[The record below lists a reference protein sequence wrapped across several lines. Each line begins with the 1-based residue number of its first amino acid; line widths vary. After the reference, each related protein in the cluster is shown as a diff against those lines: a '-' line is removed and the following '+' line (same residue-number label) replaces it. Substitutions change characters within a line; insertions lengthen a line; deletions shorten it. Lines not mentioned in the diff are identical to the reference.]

1 MSSDQERRNEIINAI
16 TRNADNAGLH
26 DLSITVAKDQFGA
39 YRVRVVHPDLAGKS
53 ETTRKSILLASIE
66 NAIGDSELLTP
77 DEEEWYGSAF
87 TDDESQ
93 ANWPEALSASRAASE
108 LTFVSDLDQDLTR
121 PTIVTFYSLR
131 GGVGRTTALASTATI
146 LAARGRRV
154 LCIDMDLEA
163 PGLSFLLGGQEPDND
178 QGVVPLL
185 LALERGEDVD
195 IRDHVQR
202 VTDVDELYCLPAG
215 RLSVDYAER
224 LRLINPEA
232 WYLETPNPLHRLIE
246 SAKESALDPDL
257 ILIDARTG
265 ISPASAPLLFDV
277 SDMAVVCFF
286 PHPQARRGTELL
298 VRALLNSTSKRST
311 ENLTV
316 APEPRFI
323 VAPVPPGPSAQRLQ
337 MRAMEWIENWLSAEQ
352 GRRTADTGPLLA
364 EELTHFISYSPE
376 VAFQDRVLTSGGI
389 SEVYQPVADWLEQL
403 LPQATQIPRTG
414 STTKGTVLS
423 ELDFSTGTAEQ
434 QDSFLEDYVE
444 TRVSTQ
450 AVQDRY
456 PLVIGRKGTGKTAL
470 FRWLLE
476 RHSGQPEPVPVF
488 CPQAFRA
495 RFPWVIS
502 ADGFSSVE
510 EALFDV
516 NWRAF
521 WSCYIG
527 LVLWL
532 VLPQPNREDPPA
544 SFEMDMSA
552 LVGDYGELEIVNA
565 LRQMLRHPDAGILA
579 SRWLEGFG
587 RRQEQQ
593 RFLLFDGLDTGFGSE
608 SGGRGRRADAVT
620 GLLSLITEIESRLR
634 MYPFKIMLRYDIWQ
648 ELRFEN
654 KSHMYG
660 RSVQLS
666 WRDKTDFF
674 KTVLKQSMRSSA
686 FQQVTSQLGV
696 APDVDEWG
704 DEEVRRTWNALVGER
719 MKGGKTTFT
728 RNWVWNRLADGQ
740 GDRGPR
746 ALSQLFREAVE
757 WEQAEERKN
766 SYDRSII
773 RPRALVPS
781 LEAVS
786 VEAVQALLEE
796 FRELDPLIETLRS
809 LGRTPLDPDDV
820 KRTDQNAADQLELA
834 LEVGL
839 LAVHEGTQDEIRR
852 YRVPD
857 LYRHALGMTRKGQ
870 A

>member
-1 MSSDQERRNEIINAI
+1 MSSEQEDRVAILEAIRQNA
-16 TRNADNAGLH
+16 ADAGLS
-26 DLSITVAKDQFGA
+26 DASITIGRDHFGG
-39 YRVRVVHPDLAGKS
+39 YRVRVVHPGLSGKS
-53 ETTRKSILLASIE
+53 EETRRLLLLTGVERAVS
-66 NAIGDSELLTP
+66 DSELLTP
-77 DEEEWYGSAF
+77 DEEQWYGPVF
-87 TDDESQ
+87 TEGESQ
-93 ANWPEALSASRAASE
+93 ASWPDALSANRSTSD

-131 GGVGRTTALASTATI
+131 GGVGRTTALASTAMI
-146 LAARGRRV
+146 LAGRGRRV

-163 PGLSFLLGGQEPDND
+163 PGLSFLLGGHEPDTD

-185 LALERGEDVD
+185 LALERGDEID

-202 VTDVDELYCLPAG
+202 VTDADELYCLPAG
-215 RLSVDYAER
+215 RLGVDYAER
-224 LRLINPEA
+224 LRLISPET

-246 SAKESALDPDL
+246 SAKESSLDPDL

-265 ISPASAPLLFDV
+265 ISPTSAPLLFDV

-298 VRALLNSTSKRST
+298 VRALLNSTSRRST
-311 ENLTV
+311 EDLAV

-337 MRAMEWIENWLSAEQ
+337 SRATEWIEEWLSSQQA
-352 GRRTADTGPLLA
+352 RRTADTGPLLA

-376 VAFQDRVLTSGGI
+376 VAFQDRVFASGAVG
-389 SEVYQPVADWLEQL
+389 EAYRPVADWLEQL
-403 LPQATQIPRTG
+403 LPQTTLIPSATSVKKRA
-414 STTKGTVLS
+414 VLA
-423 ELDFSTGTAEQ
+423 ELDFATGTAEQ

-444 TRVSTQ
+444 TRVSMQ
-450 AVQDRY
+450 AVQVRY

-476 RHSGQPEPVPVF
+476 GSHGRQEPVPIL
-488 CPQAFRA
+488 CPQAFRNQ
-495 RFPWVIS
+495 FPWVIS

-510 EALFDV
+510 ESHPDV
-516 NWRAF
+516 NWRVF
-521 WSCYIG
+521 WSCYIC
-527 LVLWL
+527 LVLRL
-532 VLPQPNREDPPA
+532 SLPEVGQAAPPA
-544 SFEMDMSA
+544 QFGTYLPDSIGE
-552 LVGDYGELEIVNA
+552 YGEVEIVGA
-565 LRQMLRHPDAGILA
+565 LRQMLGNPDAGILA
-579 SRWLEGFG
+579 ARWLEGFG
-587 RRQEQQ
+587 RRQGHP

-608 SGGRGRRADAVT
+608 SAGRARRTRAVT
-620 GLLSLITEIESRLR
+620 GLLSLAMEIESRIPT
-634 MYPFKIMLRYDIWQ
+634 YSFKIMLRYDIWQ
-648 ELRFEN
+648 QLRFEN

-660 RSVQLS
+660 RLVQLS
-666 WRDKTDFF
+666 WRDQTDFF
-674 KTVLKQSMRSSA
+674 KTVLKQGMRSSA
-686 FQQVTSQLGV
+686 FQQLTRSLGV
-696 APDVDEWG
+696 GSDVEEWT
-704 DEEVRRTWNALVGER
+704 DDDVRRAWNGLVGER

-757 WEQAEERKN
+757 WERAEEHRN
-766 SYDRSII
+766 SYDRSVI

-796 FRELDPLIETLRS
+796 FAELDPLIETLRS
-809 LGRTPLDPDDV
+809 LGRTPFDPDDV
-820 KRTDQNAADQLELA
+820 RRLDQNAFDQLELA